1 MTPPGSASCKVFDKV
16 SRPVAG
22 TQQVP
27 CGFGGDG
34 VEHLR
39 LAAVGGCRYVEGM
52 STLTQTLFTEIES
65 APEPV
70 QREVLDFVV
79 FLKTRTSDQA
89 PVKTFIRHTPGVCGG
104 EACIRMT
111 RIAVWMLEEARRAG
125 ASDAELLADYP
136 DLTRADL
143 EAAWQYVST
152 HAEEIENAIRA
163 NNEV

>member
-1 MTPPGSASCKVFDKV
+1 M
-16 SRPVAG
+16 
-22 TQQVP
+22 
-27 CGFGGDG
+27 
-34 VEHLR
+34 EHLR

-136 DLTRADL
+136 DLTRGDL